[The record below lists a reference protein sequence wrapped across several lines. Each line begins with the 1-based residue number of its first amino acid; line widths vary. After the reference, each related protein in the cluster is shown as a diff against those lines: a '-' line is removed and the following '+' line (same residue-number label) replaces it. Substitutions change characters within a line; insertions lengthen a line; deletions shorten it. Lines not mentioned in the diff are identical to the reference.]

1 MVAGTLNESEN
12 PLARKPKTGTPK
24 PSRGSVGIRKG
35 RFEKGMDPEFAKFN
49 ASVSFDKRLAADD
62 ITGSIAH
69 VKMLGMEGILAPEEA
84 QEIET
89 GLKKVLVDIQ
99 KNRLAFRE
107 DLEDVHINVEEA
119 LKERIGE
126 KAGKLHTARSRN
138 DQVVLDLRLHLMDA
152 SSEVNND
159 LLELMSA
166 LTERSSEAIGLLMP
180 GYTHLQ
186 RAQPVRLS
194 HHLMAYFQMFR
205 RDWERFR
212 DARTRI
218 DEMPLGSAALAG
230 TTFPVNRKTVAT
242 LLGFSKVSANSMD
255 AVSDRDFAAEF
266 VFNCSMVMMH
276 LSRLAEELVLWSTSE
291 FGFCSLPDEYC
302 SGSSIM
308 PQKKNPDA
316 CELIRGKTGR
326 VYGDLMSLLTTLK
339 ALPLTYNKDLQ
350 EDKEP
355 LFDALD
361 TVKGC
366 LKTMTGIVRGVEF
379 HADQMMAG
387 CLDPSLAA
395 TDLADQLARD
405 GVPFREAHSRIGTM
419 IRDQYAG
426 QGNAEHGMKLP
437 TPEDMVEAR
446 DHPGGTARRSVDE
459 QIRAAEEFLMVHVN
473 SVDSGKKKSKRK
485 RKG

>member
-1 MVAGTLNESEN
+1 
-12 PLARKPKTGTPK
+12 
-24 PSRGSVGIRKG
+24 VGIRKG
-35 RFEKGMDPEFAKFN
+35 RFEKGMDAEFAKFN
-49 ASVSFDKRLAADD
+49 ASISFDKRLAAQD
-62 ITGSIAH
+62 IAGSIAH
-69 VKMLGMEGILAPEEA
+69 VKMLGMQGILSPDEA
-84 QEIET
+84 HEIET
-89 GLKKVLVDIQ
+89 GLTRVLSDIE
-99 KNRLAFRE
+99 NNELTFRE

-119 LKERIGE
+119 LKAKIGE
-126 KAGKLHTARSRN
+126 IAGKLHTARSRN
-138 DQVVLDLRLHLMDA
+138 DQVILDLRLHVMAASEGVAKDLVQLLSA
-152 SSEVNND
+152 LTQRSSEVMD
-159 LLELMSA
+159 LLL
-166 LTERSSEAIGLLMP
+166 P

-230 TTFPVNRKTVAT
+230 TTFPINRETTAN
-242 LLGFSKVSANSMD
+242 LLGFSRISANSMD
-255 AVSDRDFAAEF
+255 AVSDRDFAVEF

-276 LSRLAEELVLWSTSE
+276 LSRMAEELILWSTSE
-291 FGFCSLPDEYC
+291 FGFCSLPDAYC

-326 VYGDLMSLLTTLK
+326 VYGDLMSLLTVLK

-355 LFDALD
+355 LFDAID

-366 LKTMTGIVRGVEF
+366 LRIMTGIVQGAEF
-379 HADQMMAG
+379 NADRMMEA
-387 CLDPSLAA
+387 CSDPGLAA
-395 TDLADQLARD
+395 TDLADRLARE
-405 GVPFREAHSRIGTM
+405 GVPFRDAHERIGAM
-419 IRDQYAG
+419 IRDRYAG
-426 QGNAEHGMKLP
+426 EGGGEHGMTLP
-437 TPEDMVEAR
+437 TPEEMVEAR
-446 DHPGGTARRSVDE
+446 DHAGGTARTSVDL
-459 QIRAAEEFLMVHVN
+459 QIRAAEEFLSNHMVA
-473 SVDSGKKKSKRK
+473 SVSGKMKPQRK